1 VLSTP
6 PLIIPNVLCKKSI
19 SGSAS
24 DKKGHLKNL
33 PQKDFKLHT
42 FNFFLGNH
50 EALTI
55 KETIILDV
63 SCPHSLVHT

>member
-1 VLSTP
+1 MS
-6 PLIIPNVLCKKSI
+6 CAKKSI

-33 PQKDFKLHT
+33 PQKGFKLHT
-42 FNFFLGNH
+42 FNFLLGGH

-63 SCPHSLVHT
+63 SCPHSLILITHLALYNK